1 MDAQEVFDHYADK
14 LKKDIGLDPR
24 IPEQAY
30 VLSVLIDRDVC
41 PDHFYYF
48 VRMAWA
54 RAFDGEKFIDGWHI
68 AALCYHLQAL
78 WDGKLRTLDGEHSDT
93 LVINTPPSCSKSR
106 ITCVMFPAWIWLKDP
121 PAGLWFSSFGQG
133 LCDRDAL
140 KTRQLLLSPWYRERF
155 WPDIKLTDDQNQK
168 RRYDNTKGG
177 WRLSASIGSKVGFG
191 EHPRLLAVDDPH
203 DPEEV
208 DNDQR
213 MKAID
218 VWDNK
223 YSTRGV
229 IKGVKRVLIAQR
241 LHEEDLSQHVLD
253 IEDDASHLCLPME
266 HEPDRKCHTN
276 LTYTDLDEHDESGNL
291 IEKDVWVD
299 PRTEEGEMLW
309 PAGMSEKKVAK
320 IKKRLRRAHAI
331 SGQLQQN
338 PTSPD
343 GDMFLLES
351 FMDIVPLSDVPLN
364 CPAARA
370 WDLASATGTRADF
383 TAGVLGV
390 FDGNFLYILNAIE
403 GKMSR
408 KKRDREIEKVCGEDA
423 KMCPQYHVR
432 LEQEGGAGG
441 KDAAEMMAEKLSREF
456 RVVIDKPLGKP
467 SGKDQTLKG
476 WETWANLLSDGKVKL
491 VRGRW
496 NKRFIQQHTAAPFGK
511 NDDLIDAASRVARG
525 LFRRTTKRKLKRQLL
540 GAENDDVGNMPQDC
554 AFCGGTGCEVC
565 FTPDRVETTRQQE
578 LAGLLQGVPGEGSE
592 LGVTW

>member
-1 MDAQEVFDHYADK
+1 MDAQQAQEIFDRESEDV
-14 LKKDIGLDPR
+14 KKAVGLDPR
-24 IPEQAY
+24 IPEQAHI
-30 VLSVLIDRDVC
+30 LSVLIDREFC
-41 PDHFYYF
+41 PRYFYYF
-48 VRMAWA
+48 VRQAWS

-68 AALCYHLQAL
+68 AALCCHLQSL
-78 WDGKLRTLDGEHSDT
+78 WDGNLRTLDGEQSDT

-106 ITCVMFPAWIWLKDP
+106 LTCVMYPAWLWLKDP
-121 PAGLWFSSFGQG
+121 SVGLWFSSFGQG

-140 KTRQLLLSPWYRERF
+140 KTRQLLLSNWYRERF

-168 RRYDNTKGG
+168 RRYDNTRGG

-191 EHPRLLAVDDPH
+191 EHPRLLACDDPH

-213 MKAID
+213 LKAID

-253 IEDDASHLCLPME
+253 IEDDAAHLCLPME
-266 HEPDRKCHTN
+266 YEPDRKCRTN
-276 LTYTDLDEHDESGNL
+276 IAYHDIDDIDEKGDPIL
-291 IEKDVWVD
+291 KDSWED
-299 PRTEEGEMLW
+299 PRAEEGELLW
-309 PAGMSEKKVAK
+309 PEGFGEKKVAK
-320 IKKRLRRAHAI
+320 TKKRLRRAHAI

-338 PTSPD
+338 PTAPD

-351 FMDIVPLSDVPLN
+351 FMDIVPMSDVPLN

-390 FDGNFLYILNAIE
+390 FDGHFLYIVNAME
-403 GKMSR
+403 GKMKR
-408 KKRDREIEKVCGEDA
+408 KKRDAEIRKVCGKDA
-423 KMCPQYHVR
+423 EMCPQYHVR

-441 KDAAEMMAEKLSREF
+441 KDAAEMMAEKMSSEF
-456 RVVIDKPLGKP
+456 RMVIDKPLGKP
-467 SGKDQTLKG
+467 TGKDQTLKG
-476 WETWANLLSDGKVKL
+476 WETWANLLSDGLVKL
-491 VRGRW
+491 VRGKW
-496 NKRFIQQHTAAPFGK
+496 NQRFIQQHTAAPFGR

-525 LFRRTTKRKLKRQLL
+525 LYRRTTKRKLKRPLL
-540 GAENDDVGNMPQDC
+540 GEDSESQKTDC
-554 AFCGGTGCEVC
+554 KLCGGMGCEVC
-565 FTPDRVETTRQQE
+565 EVKERVELTRDQE
-578 LAGLLQGVPGEGSE
+578 LAGLLQGVPGEEGE